1 MSINKFNNLKSKW
14 KKFKQD
20 NPKVRIRDAA
30 YQMKVSEAELLSTEI
45 NETVSFLL
53 IEDMNEFIKDILK
66 VDKIMF
72 LIRSDYVVHEKTIKT
87 KNIRLEDNQIIDLD
101 KNGCNILDFN
111 IDAFEYVFF
120 QKKKHSNRELKS
132 FQFFDKAGMAILK
145 IYLKG
150 KDFGFFD
157 EIDLKYK
164 KIYNYEMQYDLDIN
178 NSKLLESKIKIN
190 LPYDISNSTTS
201 CRDISVKSLRLILEN
216 ASDMKIPIQIHAL
229 GLGTIQYHRNTVRN
243 IVDYGS
249 WVNVIDQKFNL
260 HVLEDGL
267 KRASLVQ
274 YQFKDYQQYLINFFD
289 KNNDH
294 VLGVTDVKGFDKDF
308 LKIIN
313 NIKGVR
319 K

>member
-1 MSINKFNNLKSKW
+1 MSIDKFNNLKSKW
-14 KKFKQD
+14 KKFQQD

-53 IEDMNEFIKDILK
+53 IEDMTAFIKDVLK
-66 VDKIMF
+66 VDKIML

-101 KNGCNILDFN
+101 KNDCSILDFN

-120 QKKKHSNRELKS
+120 QKKMHINRELKS
-132 FQFFDKAGMAILK
+132 FQFFDKAGTAILK

-150 KDFGFFD
+150 KDLGFFD

-164 KIYNYEMQYDLDIN
+164 KTYNYEMQSDLDIN
-178 NSKLLESKIKIN
+178 NSNLLDSKIKIN
-190 LPYDISNSTTS
+190 LPYDTSNSKTS

-216 ASDMKIPIQIHAL
+216 ASDMKTPIQIHAL

-243 IVDYGS
+243 IVDYGP

-260 HVLEDGL
+260 HVLENGL
-267 KRASLVQ
+267 TRASLIQ
-274 YQFKDYQQYLINFFD
+274 YQFKDCQQYLINFFD
-289 KNNDH
+289 KNNTH
-294 VLGVTDVKGFDKDF
+294 VLGVTNVKGFDKDF

-313 NIKGVR
+313 NIKE
-319 K
+319 

>member
-1 MSINKFNNLKSKW
+1 MSIDKFNNLKSKW
-14 KKFKQD
+14 KKFQQD

-53 IEDMNEFIKDILK
+53 IEDMTAFIKDVLK
-66 VDKIMF
+66 VDKIML

-87 KNIRLEDNQIIDLD
+87 KNITLEDNQIIDLD
-101 KNGCNILDFN
+101 KNDCSILDFN

-120 QKKKHSNRELKS
+120 QKKMHSNRELKS

-150 KDFGFFD
+150 KDLGFFD

-164 KIYNYEMQYDLDIN
+164 KTYNYEMQSDLDIN
-178 NSKLLESKIKIN
+178 NSNLLDSKIKIN
-190 LPYDISNSTTS
+190 LPYDTSNSKTS

-216 ASDMKIPIQIHAL
+216 ASDMKTPIQIHAL

-243 IVDYGS
+243 IVDYGP

-260 HVLEDGL
+260 HVLENGL
-267 KRASLVQ
+267 TRASLIQ
-274 YQFKDYQQYLINFFD
+274 YQFKDCQQYLINFFD
-289 KNNDH
+289 KNNTH
-294 VLGVTDVKGFDKDF
+294 VLGVTNVKGFDKDF

-313 NIKGVR
+313 NIKE
-319 K
+319 

>member
-1 MSINKFNNLKSKW
+1 MSIDKFNNLKSKW
-14 KKFKQD
+14 KKFQQD

-53 IEDMNEFIKDILK
+53 IEDMAAFIKDVLK
-66 VDKIMF
+66 VDKIML

-101 KNGCNILDFN
+101 KNDCSILDFN

-120 QKKKHSNRELKS
+120 QKKMHSNRELKS

-150 KDFGFFD
+150 KDLGFFD

-164 KIYNYEMQYDLDIN
+164 KTYNYEMQSDLDIN
-178 NSKLLESKIKIN
+178 NSNLLDSKIKIN
-190 LPYDISNSTTS
+190 LPYDTSNSKTT

-216 ASDMKIPIQIHAL
+216 ASDMKTPIQIHAL

-243 IVDYGS
+243 IVDYGP

-260 HVLEDGL
+260 HVLENGL
-267 KRASLVQ
+267 TRASLIQ
-274 YQFKDYQQYLINFFD
+274 YQFKDCQQYLINFFD
-289 KNNDH
+289 KNNTH
-294 VLGVTDVKGFDKDF
+294 VLGVTNVKGFDKDF

-313 NIKGVR
+313 NIKE
-319 K
+319 

>member
-1 MSINKFNNLKSKW
+1 MSIDKFNNLKSKW
-14 KKFKQD
+14 KTFQKD

-53 IEDMNEFIKDILK
+53 IEDMTAFIKDVLK
-66 VDKIMF
+66 VDKIML

-87 KNIRLEDNQIIDLD
+87 KNIRLEENQIIDLD
-101 KNGCNILDFN
+101 KNDCSILDFN

-120 QKKKHSNRELKS
+120 QKKMHSNRELKS

-150 KDFGFFD
+150 KDLGFFD

-164 KIYNYEMQYDLDIN
+164 KTYNYEMQSDLDIN
-178 NSKLLESKIKIN
+178 NSNLLDSKIKIN
-190 LPYDISNSTTS
+190 LPFDTINSKTT

-216 ASDMKIPIQIHAL
+216 ASDMKTPIQIHAL

-243 IVDYGS
+243 IVDYGP

-260 HVLEDGL
+260 HVLENGL
-267 KRASLVQ
+267 TRASLIQ
-274 YQFKDYQQYLINFFD
+274 YQFKDCQQYLINFFD
-289 KNNDH
+289 KNNTH
-294 VLGVTDVKGFDKDF
+294 VLGVTSVKGFDKDF

-313 NIKGVR
+313 NIKE
-319 K
+319 

>member
-1 MSINKFNNLKSKW
+1 MSIDKFNNLKSKW
-14 KKFKQD
+14 KKFQQD

-53 IEDMNEFIKDILK
+53 IEDMTAFIKDVLK
-66 VDKIMF
+66 VDKIML

-101 KNGCNILDFN
+101 KNDCSILNFN
-111 IDAFEYVFF
+111 MDAFEYVFF
-120 QKKKHSNRELKS
+120 QKKMHSNRELKS
-132 FQFFDKAGMAILK
+132 FQFFDKVGRAILK

-150 KDFGFFD
+150 KDLGLFD
-157 EIDLKYK
+157 EIELKYK
-164 KIYNYEMQYDLDIN
+164 KIYNYEMQSDLDIS
-178 NSKLLESKIKIN
+178 NSDLLDSKIKIN
-190 LPYDISNSTTS
+190 LPYDTSNSKTT

-216 ASDMKIPIQIHAL
+216 ASDMKTPIQIHAL

-243 IVDYGS
+243 IVDYGP

-260 HVLEDGL
+260 HVLENGL
-267 KRASLVQ
+267 TKASLVKH
-274 YQFKDYQQYLINFFD
+274 QFKDCQQYLVNFFD
-289 KNNDH
+289 KNNTH
-294 VLGVTDVKGFDKDF
+294 VLGITGLKGFDKDF

-313 NIKGVR
+313 NIKE
-319 K
+319 

>member
-1 MSINKFNNLKSKW
+1 MSIDKFNNLKSKW
-14 KKFKQD
+14 KKFQQD

-53 IEDMNEFIKDILK
+53 IEDMTAFIKDVLK
-66 VDKIMF
+66 VDKIML

-101 KNGCNILDFN
+101 KNDCSILDFN

-120 QKKKHSNRELKS
+120 QKKMHSNRELKS

-150 KDFGFFD
+150 KDLGFFD

-164 KIYNYEMQYDLDIN
+164 KTYNYEMQSDLDIN
-178 NSKLLESKIKIN
+178 NSNLLDSKIKIN
-190 LPYDISNSTTS
+190 LPYDTSNSKTT

-216 ASDMKIPIQIHAL
+216 ASDMKTPIQIHAL

-243 IVDYGS
+243 IVDYGP

-260 HVLEDGL
+260 HVLENGL
-267 KRASLVQ
+267 TRASLIQ
-274 YQFKDYQQYLINFFD
+274 YQFKDCQQYLINFFD
-289 KNNDH
+289 KNNTH
-294 VLGVTDVKGFDKDF
+294 VLGVTNVKGFDKDF

-313 NIKGVR
+313 NIKE
-319 K
+319 

>member
-1 MSINKFNNLKSKW
+1 MSIDKFNNLKSKW
-14 KKFKQD
+14 KKFQQD

-45 NETVSFLL
+45 NETVSCLL
-53 IEDMNEFIKDILK
+53 IEDMTAFIKDVLK
-66 VDKIMF
+66 ADKIML

-87 KNIRLEDNQIIDLD
+87 KNIRLEENQIIDLD
-101 KNGCNILDFN
+101 KNDCSILDFN

-120 QKKKHSNRELKS
+120 QKKMHSNRELKS

-150 KDFGFFD
+150 KDLGFFD

-164 KIYNYEMQYDLDIN
+164 KTYNYEMQSDLDIN
-178 NSKLLESKIKIN
+178 NSNLLDSKIKIN
-190 LPYDISNSTTS
+190 LPFDTINSKTT

-216 ASDMKIPIQIHAL
+216 ASDMKTPIQIHAL

-243 IVDYGS
+243 IVDYGP

-260 HVLEDGL
+260 HVLENGL
-267 KRASLVQ
+267 TRASLIQ
-274 YQFKDYQQYLINFFD
+274 YQFKDCQKYLINFFD
-289 KNNDH
+289 KNNTH
-294 VLGVTDVKGFDKDF
+294 VLGVTNVKGFDKDF

-313 NIKGVR
+313 NIKE
-319 K
+319 

>member
-1 MSINKFNNLKSKW
+1 MSIDKFNNLKSKW
-14 KKFKQD
+14 KKFQQD
-20 NPKVRIRDAA
+20 HPKVRIRDAA

-53 IEDMNEFIKDILK
+53 IEDMTAFIKDVLK
-66 VDKIMF
+66 VDKIML

-101 KNGCNILDFN
+101 KNDCSILDFN
-111 IDAFEYVFF
+111 MDAFEYVFF
-120 QKKKHSNRELKS
+120 QKKMHSNRELKS
-132 FQFFDKAGMAILK
+132 FQLFDKAGMAILK

-150 KDFGFFD
+150 KDLGFFD

-164 KIYNYEMQYDLDIN
+164 KTYNYEMQSDLDIN
-178 NSKLLESKIKIN
+178 NSNLLDSKIKIN
-190 LPYDISNSTTS
+190 LPYDTSNSKTT

-216 ASDMKIPIQIHAL
+216 ASDMKTPIQIHAL

-243 IVDYGS
+243 IVDYGP

-260 HVLEDGL
+260 HVLENGL
-267 KRASLVQ
+267 TRASLVQ
-274 YQFKDYQQYLINFFD
+274 YQFKDCQQYLINFFD
-289 KNNDH
+289 KNNTH
-294 VLGVTDVKGFDKDF
+294 VLGVTSVKGFDKDF

-313 NIKGVR
+313 NIKE
-319 K
+319 

>member
-1 MSINKFNNLKSKW
+1 MSIDKFNNLKSKW
-14 KKFKQD
+14 KTFQKD

-53 IEDMNEFIKDILK
+53 IEDMTAFIKDILK
-66 VDKIMF
+66 VDKIML

-101 KNGCNILDFN
+101 KNGCKILDFN

-120 QKKKHSNRELKS
+120 QKKMHSNRELKS

-150 KDFGFFD
+150 KDLGFFD
-157 EIDLKYK
+157 EIELKYK
-164 KIYNYEMQYDLDIN
+164 KIYHYEMQSDLDIN
-178 NSKLLESKIKIN
+178 NSNLLDSKIKIN
-190 LPYDISNSTTS
+190 LPYDTSNSKAT
-201 CRDISVKSLRLILEN
+201 CRNISVKSLRLILEN
-216 ASDMKIPIQIHAL
+216 ASEMKIPIQIHAL

-243 IVDYGS
+243 IVDYGP

-260 HVLEDGL
+260 HVLGDGL
-267 KRASLVQ
+267 TKASLVQ
-274 YQFKDYQQYLINFFD
+274 YQFKDCQQYLINFFD
-289 KNNDH
+289 KNNTH
-294 VLGVTDVKGFDKDF
+294 VLGVTGVKGFDKDF

-313 NIKGVR
+313 NIKE
-319 K
+319 

>member
-1 MSINKFNNLKSKW
+1 MSIDKFNNLKSKW
-14 KKFKQD
+14 KKFQQD

-53 IEDMNEFIKDILK
+53 IEDMTAFIKDVLK
-66 VDKIMF
+66 VDKIML

-101 KNGCNILDFN
+101 KNDCSILDFN

-120 QKKKHSNRELKS
+120 QKKMHSNRELKS
-132 FQFFDKAGMAILK
+132 FQFFDKAGTAILK

-150 KDFGFFD
+150 KDLGFFD

-164 KIYNYEMQYDLDIN
+164 KTYNYEMQSDLDIN
-178 NSKLLESKIKIN
+178 NSNLLDSKIKIN
-190 LPYDISNSTTS
+190 LPFDTINSKTT

-216 ASDMKIPIQIHAL
+216 ASDMKTPIQIHAL

-243 IVDYGS
+243 IVDYGP

-260 HVLEDGL
+260 HVLENGL
-267 KRASLVQ
+267 TRASLIQ
-274 YQFKDYQQYLINFFD
+274 YQFKDCQQYLINFFD
-289 KNNDH
+289 KNNTH
-294 VLGVTDVKGFDKDF
+294 VLGVTNVKGFDKDF

-313 NIKGVR
+313 NIKE
-319 K
+319 

>member
-1 MSINKFNNLKSKW
+1 MSIDKFNNLKSKW
-14 KKFKQD
+14 KKFQQD

-45 NETVSFLL
+45 NETVSCLL
-53 IEDMNEFIKDILK
+53 IEDMTAFIKDVLK
-66 VDKIMF
+66 VDKIML

-87 KNIRLEDNQIIDLD
+87 KNIRLEENQIIDLD
-101 KNGCNILDFN
+101 KNDCSILDFN

-120 QKKKHSNRELKS
+120 QKKMHSNRELKS

-150 KDFGFFD
+150 KDLGFFD

-164 KIYNYEMQYDLDIN
+164 KTYNYEMQSDLDIN
-178 NSKLLESKIKIN
+178 NSNLLDSKIKIN
-190 LPYDISNSTTS
+190 LPFDTINSKTT

-216 ASDMKIPIQIHAL
+216 ASDMKTPIQIHAL

-243 IVDYGS
+243 IVDYGP

-260 HVLEDGL
+260 HVLENGL
-267 KRASLVQ
+267 TRASLIQ
-274 YQFKDYQQYLINFFD
+274 YQFKDCQQYLINFFD
-289 KNNDH
+289 KNNTH
-294 VLGVTDVKGFDKDF
+294 VLGVTNVKGFDKDF

-313 NIKGVR
+313 NIKE
-319 K
+319 

>member
-1 MSINKFNNLKSKW
+1 MSIDKFNNLKSKW
-14 KKFKQD
+14 KKFQQD

-53 IEDMNEFIKDILK
+53 IEDMTAFIKDVLK
-66 VDKIMF
+66 VDKIML

-101 KNGCNILDFN
+101 KNDCSILDFN

-120 QKKKHSNRELKS
+120 QKKMHSNRELKS

-150 KDFGFFD
+150 KDLGFFD

-164 KIYNYEMQYDLDIN
+164 KTYNYEMQSDLDIN
-178 NSKLLESKIKIN
+178 NSNLLDSKIKIN
-190 LPYDISNSTTS
+190 LPYDTSNSKTS

-216 ASDMKIPIQIHAL
+216 ASDMKTPIQIHAL

-243 IVDYGS
+243 IVDYGP

-260 HVLEDGL
+260 HVLENGL
-267 KRASLVQ
+267 TRASLIQ
-274 YQFKDYQQYLINFFD
+274 YQFKDCQQYLINFFD
-289 KNNDH
+289 KNNTH
-294 VLGVTDVKGFDKDF
+294 VLGVTNVKGFDKDF

-313 NIKGVR
+313 NIKE
-319 K
+319 

>member
-1 MSINKFNNLKSKW
+1 MSIDKFNNLKSKW
-14 KKFKQD
+14 KTFQKD

-53 IEDMNEFIKDILK
+53 IEDMAAFIKDVLK
-66 VDKIMF
+66 VDKIML

-101 KNGCNILDFN
+101 KNDCSILDFN

-120 QKKKHSNRELKS
+120 QKKMHSNRELKS

-150 KDFGFFD
+150 KDLGFFD

-164 KIYNYEMQYDLDIN
+164 KTYNYEMQSDLDIN
-178 NSKLLESKIKIN
+178 NSNLLDSKIKIN
-190 LPYDISNSTTS
+190 LPFDTINSKTT

-216 ASDMKIPIQIHAL
+216 ASDMKTPIQIHAL

-243 IVDYGS
+243 IVDYGP

-260 HVLEDGL
+260 HVLENGL
-267 KRASLVQ
+267 TRASLIQ
-274 YQFKDYQQYLINFFD
+274 YQFKDCQQYLINFFD
-289 KNNDH
+289 KNNTH
-294 VLGVTDVKGFDKDF
+294 VLGVTNVKGFDKDF

-313 NIKGVR
+313 NIKE
-319 K
+319 